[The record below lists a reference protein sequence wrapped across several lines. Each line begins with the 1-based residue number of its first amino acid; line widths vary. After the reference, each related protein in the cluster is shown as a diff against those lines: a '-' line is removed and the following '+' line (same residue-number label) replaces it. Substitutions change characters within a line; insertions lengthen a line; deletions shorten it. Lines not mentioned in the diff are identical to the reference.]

1 MQVHQHDIPDVP
13 IHTSKLT
20 MINGHNQSSINDIA
34 ERGDQSTHQG
44 YVMAVNGPGFA
55 VDAVDGLGNMLIE
68 QTNFDGQ
75 AGVR

>member
-1 MQVHQHDIPDVP
+1 
-13 IHTSKLT
+13 
-20 MINGHNQSSINDIA
+20 
-34 ERGDQSTHQG
+34 
-44 YVMAVNGPGFA
+44 MAVNGPGFA